1 MLYLVKSYFPLG
13 KFIYKIGFSED
24 SNINT
29 RLSSYFYMNPGSE
42 IISLREGDKLLEDL
56 IHFYLYYLGYRY
68 QKNNK
73 LDEWFIGDPEV
84 LSIFHISRESL
95 EKKIWKYR
103 DKIFDKDKVKSKT
116 SLDYKLFKYLYLK
129 NRDSFIGISII
140 LNKDGDPIKTKAKSV
155 DIEFWK
161 FEVKELQKEVK
172 NFPTDPEFLIFK
184 SEFDSSN
191 FFSNRLRVYCTYL
204 DYYKDNPKISG
215 YIRSYVKDPR
225 YHKYYSHYGT
235 PGCKAKEFREQE
247 LELGLKSGIDLVDN
261 LDIIYNSFQIGE
273 KYSTKTIK
281 LMLKDIYS
289 TLGISKTPKASDLGD
304 YFILEDT
311 RVLNSETGK
320 RDRGFKII
328 SRR

>member
-1 MLYLVKSYFPLG
+1 MNGLQEIRKYLVY
-13 KFIYKIGFSED
+13 FIYPE
-24 SNINT
+24 N
-29 RLSSYFYMNPGSE
+29 
-42 IISLREGDKLLEDL
+42 
-56 IHFYLYYLGYRY
+56 H
-68 QKNNK
+68 QK
-73 LDEWFIGDPEV
+73 
-84 LSIFHISRESL
+84 
-95 EKKIWKYR
+95 KKIWKYR

-129 NRDSFIGISII
+129 NKDSFIGISII
-140 LNKDGDPIKTKAKSV
+140 LNESGDPIKTKAKPI

-161 FEVKELQKEVK
+161 FQVKELQKDVK
-172 NFPTDPEFLIFK
+172 NFPIDPEFLIFK

-204 DYYKDNPKISG
+204 DYYKDNPKISS
-215 YIRSYVKDPR
+215 YIRSYVKDPNF
-225 YHKYYSHYGT
+225 YKYYSHYGT

-247 LELGLKSGIDLVDN
+247 LEIGLKSGIDLVDN

-273 KYSTKTIK
+273 KYSTKVIK
-281 LMLKDIYS
+281 SILKDIYS